1 MEEGSLGTCSVGL
14 LQRRRLIRADKGE
27 IRRFKMGE
35 SCARWTN
42 RLKRTAG
49 KTNRWEVEE
58 GGKTARQRKL
68 KCKTS
73 VHKNRLNA
81 AC

>member
-1 MEEGSLGTCSVGL
+1 MGL

-27 IRRFKMGE
+27 IRRFKMGWGE
-35 SCARWTN
+35 LCEVDVAQ
-42 RLKRTAG
+42 TAG
-49 KTNRWEVEE
+49 KTNRWEEVEEEE
-58 GGKTARQRKL
+58 GGKTARRRKL

-73 VHKNRLNA
+73 VRKNRLNA